1 MKGFR
6 NVRRGVKSD
15 LRVKGEVYRGGKTPK
30 MKLKHNIKVLYE
42 GNREVWFQECVRVL
56 KDAFL
61 VGGQGSTIFWGEIID
76 VRAAADEYE

>member
-1 MKGFR
+1 
-6 NVRRGVKSD
+6 
-15 LRVKGEVYRGGKTPK
+15 

-61 VGGQGSTIFWGEIID
+61 VGGWGSTIFWGEIID